1 MADKLIKTRF
11 APSPTGFMHIGNLR
25 TALYSYLLAKSQEGK
40 FILRIEDTDR
50 KRYNETA
57 LHEMT
62 GIDYDEGP
70 VVGGENG
77 PYIQSQRLEIY
88 REYAQKLVD
97 SGHAYYC
104 FCTPERL
111 ESLKDDKGI
120 NADDLYKEAERLAQ
134 ELKDGQNRQE
144 EDPEA
149 FAAAQPDKQEN
160 PKKEE
165 TRPYSGPSVL
175 SWSLDGRN
183 ASHLPIPAYRCYGAG
198 EVTVIITVNNRGDV
212 VNAKVDDK
220 LSASDGCLRTFA
232 VRAAR
237 LSKFSASA
245 SAPSRQMGTI
255 TYAFIAQ

>member
-1 MADKLIKTRF
+1 MKL
-11 APSPTGFMHIGNLR
+11 PPLSPDQKAG
-25 TALYSYLLAKSQEGK
+25 LYITVSVHLAVIIVLLAVRIGYEVKRENSFVLDFSQQEEK
-40 FILRIEDTDR
+40 ERQEQVAELQEKAAED
-50 KRYNETA
+50 
-57 LHEMT
+57 L
-62 GIDYDEGP
+62 
-70 VVGGENG
+70 
-77 PYIQSQRLEIY
+77 
-88 REYAQKLVD
+88 
-97 SGHAYYC
+97 
-104 FCTPERL
+104 ERL
-111 ESLKDDKGI
+111 LAAAQAIHSGEVRNVAVDRSALKDDKGI
-120 NADDLYKEAERLAQ
+120 NADELYKEAERLAQ

-144 EDPEA
+144 EDPDA
-149 FAAAQPDKQEN
+149 FAAAQPDKQAP